1 MERHYTKAKNVMK
14 LSELKPGSK
23 LSILIAK
30 IRERD

>member
-1 MERHYTKAKNVMK
+1 MERHYTKVKDLIK